1 MSETVKNKHVKKKN
15 SAVLLLKT
23 VITAVLLF
31 FTWYLCSHFM
41 EYQKN
46 ATNQV
51 NKYRIDQVCQLSAGS
66 AVSQK
71 FVAKHTHL
79 KTVKV
84 YFGNDYSGQASGKVI
99 LNIIDLETGKSIQRL
114 TKNISDIVNND
125 YTEFKTDLQLT
136 KKKEYSIQLTTSGAE
151 SGKEPLIFQWTTKE
165 TGFRGKLKINQ
176 EEQGKYLVSKLYYP
190 VTIYQQWAGICMMM
204 ALVLL
209 LLWFALPAPEMVKK
223 ALGQILFFAAPLF
236 TFWFVERFTDNPIFR
251 MRAAEFWLN
260 ILVYYMFFGLLYL
273 IFNSRRVSVTIGSIL
288 WCIIGIANYYVLS
301 FKGAPI
307 VPSDIMSARTA
318 ANVAENYTYSIQP
331 VFVWN
336 VLFLLLYLAIMWR
349 CPVPKKMGWKKRV
362 IMLVVIGLLDS
373 VLGHFVVEQ
382 KTLKN
387 FGIKNN
393 VWDQKKGY
401 AKNGLFFGFVLNM
414 NSLVQEKPSDYS
426 VEAAK
431 DIAEKYEEKFA
442 NEDSD
447 KKKKGRLET
456 ADGTKPNVIGIMNEA
471 FSDLSVINEFSTN
484 EDYMPFIHSLKENTI
499 KGSLYMSIFGSGTCN
514 SEFEYLTGNSMSFLQ
529 NGIIAYTQVVKDKL
543 PNMTYLLKEQGY
555 KGNLAL
561 HPYLAS
567 GWNRVQVYD
576 YMGFDHFYSETDFKN
591 PTMYRKYISDESDFK
606 KIEELYEN
614 RTEKDEPFYLF
625 NVTMQNHGGFDKTY
639 SNFHNDIQIT
649 DNHKNEQAEQ
659 YLSLVKKTDDA
670 FKQLVE
676 YFSKVKEPT
685 IIVMYG
691 DHQPAVQ
698 SSFYDSLFGKSAG
711 SLTNEELMNKYRT
724 PFIIWANYDI
734 KEKTIDKMSANY
746 LSAYVMNEAG
756 LETSPYQKFLLKL
769 RKKLPVLTAMGCFDK
784 KGKYYESALESPYSD
799 MVKEYQILQYNNLID
814 TKHTVNSF
822 FYLSDE
828 QKK

>member
-1 MSETVKNKHVKKKN
+1 
-15 SAVLLLKT
+15 
-23 VITAVLLF
+23 
-31 FTWYLCSHFM
+31 
-41 EYQKN
+41 
-46 ATNQV
+46 
-51 NKYRIDQVCQLSAGS
+51 
-66 AVSQK
+66 
-71 FVAKHTHL
+71 
-79 KTVKV
+79 
-84 YFGNDYSGQASGKVI
+84 
-99 LNIIDLETGKSIQRL
+99 
-114 TKNISDIVNND
+114 
-125 YTEFKTDLQLT
+125 
-136 KKKEYSIQLTTSGAE
+136 
-151 SGKEPLIFQWTTKE
+151 
-165 TGFRGKLKINQ
+165 
-176 EEQGKYLVSKLYYP
+176 
-190 VTIYQQWAGICMMM
+190 
-204 ALVLL
+204 
-209 LLWFALPAPEMVKK
+209 
-223 ALGQILFFAAPLF
+223 
-236 TFWFVERFTDNPIFR
+236 
-251 MRAAEFWLN
+251 
-260 ILVYYMFFGLLYL
+260 
-273 IFNSRRVSVTIGSIL
+273 
-288 WCIIGIANYYVLS
+288 
-301 FKGAPI
+301 
-307 VPSDIMSARTA
+307 
-318 ANVAENYTYSIQP
+318 
-331 VFVWN
+331 
-336 VLFLLLYLAIMWR
+336 
-349 CPVPKKMGWKKRV
+349 
-362 IMLVVIGLLDS
+362 
-373 VLGHFVVEQ
+373 
-382 KTLKN
+382 
-387 FGIKNN
+387 
-393 VWDQKKGY
+393 
-401 AKNGLFFGFVLNM
+401 
-414 NSLVQEKPSDYS
+414 
-426 VEAAK
+426 
-431 DIAEKYEEKFA
+431 
-442 NEDSD
+442 
-447 KKKKGRLET
+447 
-456 ADGTKPNVIGIMNEA
+456 
-471 FSDLSVINEFSTN
+471 
-484 EDYMPFIHSLKENTI
+484 
-499 KGSLYMSIFGSGTCN
+499 
-514 SEFEYLTGNSMSFLQ
+514 
-529 NGIIAYTQVVKDKL
+529 
-543 PNMTYLLKEQGY
+543 MTYLLKEQGY

-822 FYLSDE
+822 F
-828 QKK
+828 

>member
-1 MSETVKNKHVKKKN
+1 MSETVKNKHMKKKN
-15 SAVLLLKT
+15 PIGLVFKT
-23 VITAVLLF
+23 IITVFLLF
-31 FTWYLCSHFM
+31 LTGYVCTHFM

-51 NKYRIDQVCQLSAGS
+51 NKYRIDQVCQLSS
-66 AVSQK
+66 NSIVSQK
-71 FVAKHTHL
+71 FVAKHKHL

-84 YFGNDYSGQASGKVI
+84 YFGNDYSGQAKGKVV
-99 LNIIDLETGKSIQRL
+99 LNIIDLNTGKSL
-114 TKNISDIVNND
+114 VELKKNIGDLVNND
-125 YTEFKTDLQLT
+125 YTEFKTNLQLT

-151 SGKEPLIFQWTTKE
+151 SGKEPLVFQWTTKE
-165 TGFRGKLKINQ
+165 SGFRGKLKINQ

-190 VTIYQQWAGICMMM
+190 VTIYRQWAGICVMM
-204 ALVLL
+204 ALVLF
-209 LLWFALPAPEMVKK
+209 LLWFALPAPEAAKK
-223 ALGQILFFAAPLF
+223 VIGQILFFAAPLF
-236 TFWFVERFTDNPIFR
+236 TFWFVERFTDNPILR
-251 MRAAEFWLN
+251 MRQAEFWLN
-260 ILVYYMFFGLLYL
+260 ILVYYLFFGLLYL
-273 IFNSRRVSVTIGSIL
+273 IFNSRKVSVTVGSIL

-307 VPSDIMSARTA
+307 VPSDIMSAQTA

-331 VFVWN
+331 IFVWN
-336 VLFLLLYLAIMWR
+336 VLFLLLYLAVLWR
-349 CPVPKKMGWKKRV
+349 CPSSKKLTWKKRIV
-362 IMLVVIGLLDS
+362 MLVVIGLLS
-373 VLGHFVVEQ
+373 SILGHFVIEQ
-382 KTLKN
+382 KTLKS

-426 VEAAK
+426 VEAAQ

-442 NEDSD
+442 NDDSG
-447 KKKKGRLET
+447 KKKGRLQT

-484 EDYMPFIHSLKENTI
+484 EDYMPYIHSLKKNTI

-514 SEFEYLTGNSMSFLQ
+514 SEFEFLTGNSMSFLQ
-529 NGIIAYTQVVKDKL
+529 NGIIAYTQVVKAKL
-543 PNMTYLLKEQGY
+543 PNMTYLLKGQGY

-591 PTMYRKYISDESDFK
+591 PKMFRKYISDKSDFK

-614 RTEKDEPFYLF
+614 RTEKEEPFYLF

-639 SNFHNDIQIT
+639 TNFHNDIQIT
-649 DNHKNEQAEQ
+649 DSHKNEQAEQ
-659 YLSLVKKTDDA
+659 YLSLVKKTDNA
-670 FKQLVE
+670 F
-676 YFSKVKEPT
+676 T
-685 IIVMYG
+685 IIVMFG

-698 SSFYDSLFGKSAG
+698 SSFYDSLFGKNAG

-734 KEKTIDKMSANY
+734 KETTIDKMSANY
-746 LSAYVMNEAG
+746 LSAYVMKEAG

-784 KGKYYESALESPYSD
+784 NGKYYESALESPYSD

-814 TKHTVNSF
+814 TKHTVDSF
-822 FYLSDE
+822 FYLDE
-828 QKK
+828 KQKK

>member
-1 MSETVKNKHVKKKN
+1 MKQMKYKKQIQLI
-15 SAVLLLKT
+15 AAIVTLIVFP
-23 VITAVLLF
+23 VITFYLMEAYTHNPFEEVRPWAQFFNILLF
-31 FTWYLCSHFM
+31 ELLAW
-41 EYQKN
+41 
-46 ATNQV
+46 
-51 NKYRIDQVCQLSAGS
+51 
-66 AVSQK
+66 
-71 FVAKHTHL
+71 
-79 KTVKV
+79 
-84 YFGNDYSGQASGKVI
+84 
-99 LNIIDLETGKSIQRL
+99 
-114 TKNISDIVNND
+114 
-125 YTEFKTDLQLT
+125 
-136 KKKEYSIQLTTSGAE
+136 
-151 SGKEPLIFQWTTKE
+151 IF
-165 TGFRGKLKINQ
+165 
-176 EEQGKYLVSKLYYP
+176 
-190 VTIYQQWAGICMMM
+190 
-204 ALVLL
+204 
-209 LLWFALPAPEMVKK
+209 
-223 ALGQILFFAAPLF
+223 
-236 TFWFVERFTDNPIFR
+236 
-251 MRAAEFWLN
+251 
-260 ILVYYMFFGLLYL
+260 
-273 IFNSRRVSVTIGSIL
+273 VSVTGKIQSGLRIEL
-288 WCIIGIANYYVLS
+288 VIAMIYGIANAYVVR
-301 FKGAPI
+301 FRTNPI
-307 VPSDIMSARTA
+307 VPWDIFSWKTA
-318 ANVAENYTYSIQP
+318 ASVASNYDFKPDTRMVVVTL
-331 VFVWN
+331 VFLGMIVLLQFVKTGIPKFQLWKRLIPAGVCCIVL
-336 VLFLLLYLAIMWR
+336 VLFVNLLQDEDFQTGHRLYPFLFTPAFMTQVNGMAVTFAMDLAY
-349 CPVPKKMGWKKRV
+349 VTV
-362 IMLVVIGLLDS
+362 
-373 VLGHFVVEQ
+373 
-382 KTLKN
+382 
-387 FGIKNN
+387 
-393 VWDQKKGY
+393 
-401 AKNGLFFGFVLNM
+401 
-414 NSLVQEKPSDYS
+414 EKPSGYD
-426 VEAAK
+426 AAK
-431 DIAEKYEEKFA
+431 EQAVLESYTEQ
-442 NEDSD
+442 EDDADSSD
-447 KKKKGRLET
+447 KKEKQ
-456 ADGTKPNVIGIMNEA
+456 PNIIVVMNES
-471 FSDLSVINEFSTN
+471 FSDLKVLGDFTTN
-484 EDYMPFIHSLKENTI
+484 EDYMPFIHSLKKNTI